1 MTIGYIIVIIIAI
14 LVQCFNILA
23 VKKTTGYDKYKSKFD
38 VYIGLSSKYPFRIMF
53 NTITFVVIF
62 AEIMYF
68 LIFSYSQVIID
79 FLSKKIC

>member
-23 VKKTTGYDKYKSKFD
+23 VKKTTDYNKYKSKFE
-38 VYIGLSSKYPFRIMF
+38 VYIGISSKYPFSITF
-53 NTITFVVIF
+53 NTIIFVVIF
-62 AEIMYF
+62 VEIMYF
-68 LIFSYSQVIID
+68 LIFSHSQVIVN